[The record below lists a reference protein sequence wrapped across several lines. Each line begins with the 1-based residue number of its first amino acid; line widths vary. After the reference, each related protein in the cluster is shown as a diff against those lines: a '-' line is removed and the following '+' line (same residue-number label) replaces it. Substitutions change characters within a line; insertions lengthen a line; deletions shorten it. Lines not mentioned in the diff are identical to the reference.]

1 MTKMILFIRVHHNI
15 IFKNFIIKSFFR
27 RLFLIN
33 IQVTMI
39 SIYRSV
45 GGIRAS
51 LYNAITEDE
60 AETLADYM
68 KWFHNE
74 HTNNLKNN

>member
-1 MTKMILFIRVHHNI
+1 
-15 IFKNFIIKSFFR
+15 
-27 RLFLIN
+27 
-33 IQVTMI
+33 MI

-51 LYNAITEDE
+51 LYNAITEEE
-60 AETLADYM
+60 AEALADYM

-74 HTNNLKNN
+74 HTNPENN